1 MAGLMDLAAN
11 ATPDTKPPPTIFFLF
26 DLEKSAQR
34 EIYNRD
40 CAGTEMTKLTIW
52 HLNCN

>member
-11 ATPDTKPPPTIFFLF
+11 ATPDTKPPPTFFFFLS
-26 DLEKSAQR
+26 DLEISAQR

-40 CAGTEMTKLTIW
+40 YARTKMKRLTIW
-52 HLNCN
+52 H